1 MKKVVGTIVANRE
14 NKKYKTKNFPGTT
27 RVDQLEYSVQ
37 SDQVQPEKQRQCFQ
51 GN

>member
-27 RVDQLEYSVQ
+27 RVD
-37 SDQVQPEKQRQCFQ
+37 
-51 GN
+51 